1 MNERERNKNLYLWE
15 VKYKCKFDYL
25 SGCIIITHFKY
36 ILNFSIIEK
45 IETFYQTHTGKG
57 LERF

>member
-1 MNERERNKNLYLWE
+1 MNKKERNKNLYLWE

-25 SGCIIITHFKY
+25 NGCIIIIHFKY

-45 IETFYQTHTGKG
+45 IETVYQTHTGKG